1 MKTIDSDTHVIE
13 NERTWDFM
21 EPGDRKYRPVLLD
34 SRENPE
40 LQYWI
45 VDGEFWGPARF
56 SGRDFKKL
64 SEIAG
69 RDMEA
74 PRETREMED
83 IQRRL
88 KHMDELGIDTQVLY
102 PSIFITAGTTRPEL
116 DVAICRGYNRWLAH
130 IWKQS
135 NDRLPWVCAL
145 PFLSM
150 PDALDELRWSKERG
164 AVGVFMRALEGERLL
179 HDPYFFPLYEE
190 AQRLDLAI
198 AVHIGNS
205 NANMTSLLG
214 QHQFAAG
221 TFWALRLALVG
232 AFHGIV
238 STGIPAKFPRLRFGF
253 IEAAASWIPYVLGDL
268 QRRRP
273 DQYGGDLLQK
283 NRLYVTCQTNEDIAG
298 LINLVGDG
306 NLLIGTDYGHN
317 DNASELTALRNLKS
331 GGRITPQQYEKLVHD
346 NPTAFY
352 GLT

>member
-1 MKTIDSDTHVIE
+1 
-13 NERTWDFM
+13 M

-34 SRENPE
+34 SRDDPE
-40 LQYWI
+40 RQYWI
-45 VDGEFWGPARF
+45 VDGEFWGAARF
-56 SGRDFKKL
+56 SGRDYKKL
-64 SEIAG
+64 SQAAG

-88 KHMDELGIDTQVLY
+88 AHMDELGIDVQVLY
-102 PSIFITAGTTRPEL
+102 PSIFITAGTTRPEI

-130 IWKQS
+130 IWQQS
-135 NDRLPWVCAL
+135 AGRLPWVCAL

-164 AVGVFMRALEGERLL
+164 AVGVFMRAVEGERVL

-190 AQRLDLAI
+190 AQRLDCPI

-205 NANMTSLLG
+205 NANMTSLLA
-214 QHQFAAG
+214 QHTPGGG
-221 TFWALRLALVG
+221 TFQSLRLALVG

-238 STGIPAKFPRLRFGF
+238 STGVPDRFPRLRFGF
-253 IEAAASWIPYVLGDL
+253 IEAAAQWIPYVLSDL

-273 DQYGGDLLQK
+273 GVHGGELLRK
-283 NRLYVTCQTNEDIAG
+283 NRLYVTCQTNEDLGG
-298 LINLVGDG
+298 LIGLVGED

-317 DNASELTALRNLKS
+317 DAASELKALRTLKTD
-331 GGRITPQQYEKLVHD
+331 GRITPQQYEKIVFH

-352 GLT
+352 GL